1 MAVFFRFLIKFKLE
15 KMIFDFKKLTLKKAN
30 FSNLDNWKNFTSAE
44 RKFFSEIYTSLAP
57 KNISNFI

>member
-1 MAVFFRFLIKFKLE
+1 
-15 KMIFDFKKLTLKKAN
+15 MIFDFKKLTLKKAN